1 MATKKAP
8 KKSGTRP
15 SAAAKKGAAK
25 KATAKKAT
33 AKKAP
38 AKTGARKPPQVQPP
52 DEILGYVVLLDCDA
66 KDEERRKAEAL
77 LDEFRSRLADA
88 KVVSICKLPSR
99 GP

>member
-15 SAAAKKGAAK
+15 SAAAKKGA
-25 KATAKKAT
+25 AKKAT

>member
-1 MATKKAP
+1 MATKRAP
-8 KKSGTRP
+8 KKAGTRP

-25 KATAKKAT
+25 KASAKKT
-33 AKKAP
+33 PAKGGRRKAP
-38 AKTGARKPPQVQPP
+38 KVQTPE
-52 DEILGYVVLLDCDA
+52 EIGDYVVLLDCDA

-77 LDEFRSRLADA
+77 LAEFESRLADA